1 MTEKDDP
8 IDEIFDKLLSDPKLP
23 ESDRPL
29 LDSLRK
35 HCHSMISEGTDPVK
49 VLVALT
55 LEAQR
60 ELNKREAI
68 SN

>member
-1 MTEKDDP
+1 MNEKDDS
-8 IDEIFDKLLSDPKLP
+8 INEIFDKLLSDPNLP

-29 LDSLRK
+29 LQKLRD
-35 HCHSMISEGTDPVK
+35 HCHSMISEGAEPVK

-55 LEAQR
+55 AEAQR

-68 SN
+68 NN